1 MHFLGFLL
9 RRVVGI
15 AAVMIGVSVIT
26 FAISHVIP
34 ADPVAAALG
43 DHATDAQIAQF
54 RAEYH
59 LDRPL
64 AEQYLTY
71 MGGILHGDLGRSIRT
86 RRAVADDL
94 ADSFPATLELSLA
107 ALLAAIVVGI
117 PSGVWSAVFRGRLP
131 DYVVRVLALIGGSIP
146 VFWLGLI
153 VIGVGYYQLGWF
165 PGGGRIDL
173 FVAPPPTRTG
183 LFVVDSVLAGDLTA
197 LRSSLVGSARC
208 GAPFACTHTSSS
220 EKRSTSAPVA
230 PA

>member
-1 MHFLGFLL
+1 MRFLGFLL

-43 DHATDAQIAQF
+43 DHASDAQIAQF
-54 RAEYH
+54 RVEYH

-71 MGGILHGDLGRSIRT
+71 VAGILRGDLGRSIRT
-86 RRAVADDL
+86 RRAVAEDL

-131 DYVVRVLALIGGSIP
+131 DFVVR
-146 VFWLGLI
+146 
-153 VIGVGYYQLGWF
+153 
-165 PGGGRIDL
+165 
-173 FVAPPPTRTG
+173 
-183 LFVVDSVLAGDLTA
+183 
-197 LRSSLVGSARC
+197 
-208 GAPFACTHTSSS
+208 
-220 EKRSTSAPVA
+220 
-230 PA
+230 

>member
-9 RRVVGI
+9 RRIVGI

-64 AEQYLTY
+64 PEQYAAY
-71 MGGILHGDLGRSIRT
+71 VVGILHGDLGKSIRT

-94 ADSFPATLELSLA
+94 ADSFPATLELSFA
-107 ALLAAIVVGI
+107 ALAVSLLVGI
-117 PSGVWSAVFRGRLP
+117 PAGIWSAIYRGRLP
-131 DYVVRVLALIGGSIP
+131 DVIVRIAALAGGSLP
-146 VFWLGLI
+146 VFWLALAGTGPLS
-153 VIGVGYYQLGWF
+153 YQLTSR
-165 PGGGRIDL
+165 PGAGCPSA
-173 FVAPPPTRTG
+173 FVP
-183 LFVVDSVLAGDLTA
+183 
-197 LRSSLVGSARC
+197 
-208 GAPFACTHTSSS
+208 
-220 EKRSTSAPVA
+220 A

>member
-9 RRVVGI
+9 RRVLGI

-71 MGGILHGDLGRSIRT
+71 VAGILRGDLGRSIRT
-86 RRAVADDL
+86 RRAVAEDL

-153 VIGVGYYQLGWF
+153 VIGLGYYQLGWF
-165 PGGGRIDL
+165 PGGGRIDI

-197 LRSSLVGSARC
+197 LRSSLLHLVLPARC
-208 GAPFACTHTSSS
+208 SRRRSSAG
-220 EKRSTSAPVA
+220 RALAGTPQLR
-230 PA
+230 P